1 MKKEPNTNVAF
12 ENPQYAQGPKVHV
25 CGCLTAEIV
34 LWSDSSCIYD
44 LLQLLSTAQYINN
57 YL

>member
-1 MKKEPNTNVAF
+1 VIYERCFPLFYRKISIGIKKEPNTNVAF

-34 LWSDSSCIYD
+34 L
-44 LLQLLSTAQYINN
+44 
-57 YL
+57 